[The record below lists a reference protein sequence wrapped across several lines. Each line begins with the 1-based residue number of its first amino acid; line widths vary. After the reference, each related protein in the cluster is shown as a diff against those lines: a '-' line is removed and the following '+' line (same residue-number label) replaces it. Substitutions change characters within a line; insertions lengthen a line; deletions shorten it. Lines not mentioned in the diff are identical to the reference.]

1 MRLPY
6 SRLTALLSFI
16 LFLFFGGF
24 TTAQTIVIPDTL
36 KGWEDNWVVNLNG
49 AQASF
54 DNWSEG
60 GVNTISGTF
69 STNYSK
75 IYRGDLFAFGIR
87 INGRYGQARLN
98 DDTRKS
104 DDLLTIRT
112 RSTFG
117 FSDRTRLSAYVRLCY
132 AHSFETVSSTM
143 LNVIPQVLTR

>member
-16 LFLFFGGF
+16 LFLLFGGF

-75 IYRGDLFAFGIR
+75 IYRGDYLRLGFA
-87 INGRYGQARLN
+87 
-98 DDTRKS
+98 
-104 DDLLTIRT
+104 
-112 RSTFG
+112 
-117 FSDRTRLSAYVRLCY
+117 
-132 AHSFETVSSTM
+132 
-143 LNVIPQVLTR
+143 

>member
-1 MRLPY
+1 MWYYLKIHKSLKMRLPY

-16 LFLFFGGF
+16 LFLLFGGF
-24 TTAQTIVIPDTL
+24 TIAQTIVIPDTL

-75 IYRGDLFAFGIR
+75 IYRGDLFAFG
-87 INGRYGQARLN
+87 
-98 DDTRKS
+98 
-104 DDLLTIRT
+104 
-112 RSTFG
+112 
-117 FSDRTRLSAYVRLCY
+117 
-132 AHSFETVSSTM
+132 
-143 LNVIPQVLTR
+143 